1 MKKENPSNQMKPGL
15 TYVESVMSFGIL
27 VTGIMLVAAC
37 TTYRN
42 SDPAK
47 YGYPY
52 DPHPLM
58 NHYYET
64 KLNPLQS
71 NIGIC
76 RDTNNT
82 LNVKPPTQ

>member
-1 MKKENPSNQMKPGL
+1 MKKEPPQIKPGL
-15 TYVESVMSFGIL
+15 TYAESVMSFGIL

-52 DPHPLM
+52 YKDDPLLD
-58 NHYYET
+58 YYDT
-64 KLNPLQS
+64 KLHPKNS
-71 NIGIC
+71 NIGVC
-76 RDTNNT
+76 RDTNGPIDWRT
-82 LNVKPPTQ
+82 YEPSK